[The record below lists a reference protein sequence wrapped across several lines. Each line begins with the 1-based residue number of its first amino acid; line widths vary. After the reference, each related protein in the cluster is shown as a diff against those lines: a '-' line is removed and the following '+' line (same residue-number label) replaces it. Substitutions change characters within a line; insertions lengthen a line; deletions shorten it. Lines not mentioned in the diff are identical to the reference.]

1 MTNVQKSFEDK
12 KNVMANILFK
22 IDAIKFGVF
31 KLSTGKASPYYI
43 DLKVIP
49 SFPDAFREIIDFY
62 TEFITSQIGLKNF
75 DRIAAVPITGIPFAS
90 QIAYNL
96 KKPFLYVRKSVK
108 LQGRESRVEGVL
120 VSGDRVLLIDDLITT
135 GVTLRKAAEAIR
147 AEGGVVTQAVAFL
160 DREEGGKE
168 KLSEINVKLAPLLK
182 ISEIANT
189 LYDIGAIDKESL
201 KTINKQ
207 IKKK

>member
-1 MTNVQKSFEDK
+1 MQKSFEDQ

-43 DLKVIP
+43 DLRVIP
-49 SFPDAFREIIDFY
+49 SFPDVFRKIIDFY
-62 TEFITSQIGLKNF
+62 TEQITSQIGTKNF

-96 KKPFLYVRKSVK
+96 NKPFLYVRKSVK
-108 LQGRESRVEGVL
+108 LQGRERRVEGVL
-120 VSGDRVLLIDDLITT
+120 ISGERVLLIDDLVTT

-160 DREEGGKE
+160 DREEGGKQ
-168 KLSEINVKLAPLLK
+168 KLEEINIKLVPVLK

>member
-1 MTNVQKSFEDK
+1 LQKSFEDK
-12 KNVMANILFK
+12 KNKMANILFK

-31 KLSTGKASPYYI
+31 KLSTGKASPYYV

-62 TEFITSQIGLKNF
+62 TETITSQIGPKNF

-96 KKPFLYVRKSVK
+96 KKPFLYVRKGVK
-108 LQGRESRVEGVL
+108 LQGRERRVEGVL
-120 VSGDRVLLIDDLITT
+120 VSGERVLLIDDLVTT
-135 GVTLRKAAEAIR
+135 GLTLRKAAEAIR

-168 KLSEINVKLAPLLK
+168 KIEEIGVKLFPLLK
-182 ISEIANT
+182 ISEIAST
-189 LYDIGAIDKESL
+189 MYDSGAIDEESL